1 MRRRLALALVLC
13 ALGAAGTGHAAPV
26 AAADAAAIRK
36 TMADS
41 AIAWNAGDLAGF
53 MASYEQG
60 PDTVFVTPKGLVQGY
75 DAIAAHYKAG
85 YATGTAD
92 LGKLSFDEQ
101 DIRALGPDYAVFY
114 GRFHLVRAGRPK
126 EDTGVFDLIL
136 HKGAKGWRIVSDHT
150 S

>member
-1 MRRRLALALVLC
+1 MRLAALLLA
-13 ALGAAGTGHAAPV
+13 AAMLAPAAARASPP
-26 AAADAAAIRK
+26 APADAAAIRK

-41 AIAWNAGDLAGF
+41 AVAWNAGDLAAF
-53 MASYEQG
+53 MTSYEEG
-60 PDTVFVTPKGLVQGY
+60 PDTVFVTGKGLVQGFA
-75 DAIAAHYKAG
+75 AIAAHYKAG
-85 YATGTAD
+85 YATGTVD

-126 EDTGVFDLIL
+126 EDTGVSDLIV

>member
-1 MRRRLALALVLC
+1 MRLVALLLAVAPLAPAAALA
-13 ALGAAGTGHAAPV
+13 APP
-26 AAADAAAIRK
+26 APADAVAIRK

-41 AIAWNAGDLAGF
+41 AVAWNAGDLGGF
-53 MASYEQG
+53 MTSYEQG
-60 PDTVFVTPKGLVQGY
+60 PDTVFVTSKGLVQGF

-101 DIRALGPDYAVFY
+101 DIRSLGPDYAVFY
-114 GRFHLVRAGRPK
+114 GRFHLVRAGKPK

>member
-1 MRRRLALALVLC
+1 MRLAALTLAAALVAPATVL
-13 ALGAAGTGHAAPV
+13 AAPPP
-26 AAADAAAIRK
+26 ASDTAAIRK

-41 AIAWNAGDLAGF
+41 AAAWNAGDLAGF
-53 MASYEQG
+53 LTSYEGG
-60 PDTVFVTPKGLVQGY
+60 PDTVFVTSKGLVQGF

-101 DIRALGPDYAVFY
+101 EIRALGADYAVFY
-114 GRFHLVRAGRPK
+114 GRFHFMRAGQPK

-136 HKGAKGWRIVSDHT
+136 HRGAKGWRILSDHT